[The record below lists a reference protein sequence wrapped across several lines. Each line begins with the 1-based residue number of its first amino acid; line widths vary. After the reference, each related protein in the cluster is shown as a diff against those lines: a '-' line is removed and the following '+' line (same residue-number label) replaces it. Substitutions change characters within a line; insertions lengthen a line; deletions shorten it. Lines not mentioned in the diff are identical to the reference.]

1 LLVFLPS
8 ATYERVFEETM
19 MFQPLVLVPGLRC
32 DAYLWHAI
40 IARLDMTAP
49 VVADVSLDDTIAAM
63 ATRILA
69 SAPPRFALAG
79 LSMGGYVV
87 LEMIRQAPERI
98 TRLALLDTNARP
110 DSDEKKAARRAEMD
124 LVRQGKSSLV
134 SRLGLPN
141 LLAPANLDG
150 PVAAAVH
157 EMTIR
162 VEADVYLRQQ
172 EATMSRPDSRPFL
185 GDIAVP
191 TLVGVGAEDKL
202 IPPAL
207 SEEMAAAIPNAEL
220 VIFANAGHIPT
231 LEAPAAVASAMRT
244 WLAR

>member
-1 LLVFLPS
+1 
-8 ATYERVFEETM
+8 
-19 MFQPLVLVPGLRC
+19 
-32 DAYLWHAI
+32 
-40 IARLDMTAP
+40 
-49 VVADVSLDDTIAAM
+49 
-63 ATRILA
+63 
-69 SAPPRFALAG
+69 
-79 LSMGGYVV
+79 MGGYVV

-172 EATMSRPDSRPFL
+172 EAIMSRPDSRPFL